1 MQGSA
6 SLRRDVLKK
15 LHNRTVRNAAAGHS
29 ETPGSWC
36 TLPVAVEASV
46 KVLIV
51 GQTDHCAVLPEV
63 LVADSH

>member
-51 GQTDHCAVLPEV
+51 G
-63 LVADSH
+63 